1 METKLMLLIISLVLV
16 VGILCIVCF
25 FIGAKVGQKVVRQ
38 ETITLPNLNPMK
50 AIEEHREKQE
60 TNKENEKKE
69 TIWKNLERYDGTS
82 AGQEDVP
89 M

>member
-1 METKLMLLIISLVLV
+1 METRLMLLIISLVLV
-16 VGILCIVCF
+16 IGILCIVCF
-25 FIGAKVGQKVVRQ
+25 FVGAKVGQKVVRQ
-38 ETITLPNLNPMK
+38 ETITLPNLNPIK

>member
-1 METKLMLLIISLVLV
+1 METKLMLLIIGLVLV
-16 VGILCIVCF
+16 IGILCIVCF

>member
-1 METKLMLLIISLVLV
+1 MEIKLMLLIICLALVI
-16 VGILCIVCF
+16 GMLCIVCF
-25 FIGAKVGQKVVRQ
+25 FVGAKVGQKVVRQ
-38 ETITLPNLNPMK
+38 ETITLPNLNPIK

>member
-1 METKLMLLIISLVLV
+1 METKLMLLIIGLVLV
-16 VGILCIVCF
+16 IGILCIVCF

-38 ETITLPNLNPMK
+38 ETITLPNLNPIK

>member
-1 METKLMLLIISLVLV
+1 METKLMLLIICLVLV
-16 VGILCIVCF
+16 IGILCIVCF

-38 ETITLPNLNPMK
+38 ETIALPNLNPMK
-50 AIEEHREKQE
+50 VIEEHREKQE

>member
-16 VGILCIVCF
+16 IGILCIVCF
-25 FIGAKVGQKVVRQ
+25 FVGAKVGQKVVRQ
-38 ETITLPNLNPMK
+38 ETITLPNLNPIK